1 MYNSELWTLVQ
12 TLENSIDLF
21 QRKLQRRIIN
31 VKWPRTISNKN
42 LYAWTWNEAMEYHH
56 TNEKRLTWFGH
67 QMCLPPKTPTRK
79 PLRAFINPVK
89 KPTGRQ
95 KTTWVRQVLKEI
107 KLLSNLP
114 LRCDISKN
122 IEILKVEFYDRGD
135 WGSAVSSM
143 ILTRLTS
150 MQWRRRTFQV
160 LLRRSSLPKKS

>member
-1 MYNSELWTLVQ
+1 
-12 TLENSIDLF
+12 
-21 QRKLQRRIIN
+21 
-31 VKWPRTISNKN
+31 
-42 LYAWTWNEAMEYHH
+42 MEYHH

-67 QMCLPPKTPTRK
+67 QRCLPPKTPTRK

-150 MQWRRRTFQV
+150 MQ
-160 LLRRSSLPKKS
+160 